1 MAQHKLSLAL
11 LSLCG
16 SAFLL
21 AGCTTTAQECDP
33 TQDVGFFNKIG
44 CVVSGSYEERVE
56 QKEQTLADLR
66 AETEQLNALI
76 RDIEA
81 QRSSMLNDYDAAQKM
96 LAKTE
101 SELQSVRNRLAQ
113 KQALSQDLEQKI
125 AAAQQQVD
133 AMQQASP
140 NQVLLEREAERQELE
155 TLLQELTTQ
164 MEAASTY

>member
-1 MAQHKLSLAL
+1 M
-11 LSLCG
+11 
-16 SAFLL
+16 
-21 AGCTTTAQECDP
+21 
-33 TQDVGFFNKIG
+33 
-44 CVVSGSYEERVE
+44 E

-96 LAKTE
+96 LVKTE
-101 SELQSVRNRLAQ
+101 SELQSVRNRLAE